1 MSTISGMSGTSS
13 AMPRPQAPPP
23 PPQQNKFRR
32 DPRLAAVYDR
42 DISPV
47 WTQPFGK
54 LLLGQVATL
63 PGKTTILDV
72 MCHTGD
78 PGLELLRRFPDSRL
92 VAIDPSAAM
101 IDVAR
106 QKAGPLL
113 SRRVFL
119 RTEAGEPKLPFDEA
133 AFDLVVSNLGLHESA
148 QPHLLLRELAR
159 VAKPGAQIITTVPLR
174 GTFAEFYSLL
184 ETELQGRELE
194 QQRLSSHLQS
204 WPDVDV
210 VRGWAKAAG
219 LAEVELLISPFSLL
233 FAGAVDLYYA
243 PLIEFGPLLA
253 WKSLFDRDPA
263 EMQTVFISLRD
274 RIEQLC
280 TQHETPPLGLRP
292 PLRKPLAL
300 TVRAACLRA
309 RRPL

>member
-159 VAKPGAQIITTVPLR
+159 VAKPGAQIVATLPLR
-174 GTFAEFYSLL
+174 GTFAEFYTLL
-184 ETELQGRELE
+184 EAELQGRELE
-194 QQRLSSHLQS
+194 QQRLSAHLQS

-210 VRGWAKAAG
+210 VRTWAKAAG
-219 LAEVELLISPFSLL
+219 LSEVELVISPFSLL

-253 WKSLFDRDPA
+253 WKSVFDRDA
-263 EMQTVFISLRD
+263 AGMQAVFLSLRD

-280 TQHETPPLGLRP
+280 TERESPPSGLRP